1 MSEVGRKVSD
11 QLTDLTHQQWIDHC
25 HLSVD
30 AGANLVIL
38 ESRESGLSG
47 YVSAEGHI
55 NKDLIDSIVQQIVTN
70 RFERVDLTGNKLGEK
85 GGGALGDRLNDEMS
99 FVKHIILSGED
110 GPLRARARF

>member
-1 MSEVGRKVSD
+1 MAMARKGFA
-11 QLTDLTHQQWIDHC
+11 
-25 HLSVD
+25 D
-30 AGANLVIL
+30 A
-38 ESRESGLSG
+38 
-47 YVSAEGHI
+47 
-55 NKDLIDSIVQQIVTN
+55 DIDSVVQQIVTN